1 MKIEHFNELRDADNF
16 LSTYINN
23 ISENNK
29 NFLISGGTSFLE
41 VLKQLSLKQN
51 FFNFYL
57 SDDRDV
63 KSGSPDSNL
72 FSYNC
77 LKYNNI
83 NFKGFVPQEDFKKT
97 IDDYEKKLPK
107 NYFDLSLLGVGDD
120 GHVASIFPNKCN
132 FFYKSTN
139 SFYCESDHHKYNRFS
154 LNLDYILKSKNII
167 LYFRGDNKI
176 KAYNNFF
183 NKNFYPLNR
192 LIDQKKKLMIITA
205 GKE

>member
-1 MKIEHFNELRDADNF
+1 MKIEHFNELRNADNF

-41 VLKQLSLKQN
+41 VLKKLSLKQN
-51 FFNFYL
+51 KFNFHL

-63 KSGSPDSNL
+63 KNGSPDSNL

-77 LKYNNI
+77 LKYKNI
-83 NFKGFVPQEDFKKT
+83 NFKGFVPEKDFKKT
-97 IDDYEKKLPK
+97 INDYEKKLPK

-120 GHVASIFPNKCN
+120 GHIASIFPNKCN
-132 FFYKSTN
+132 FFYKSSN
-139 SFYCESDHHKYNRFS
+139 SFYCESDYHKHNRFS

-176 KAYNNFF
+176 KAYNNYF
-183 NKNFYPLNR
+183 NNNFYPLNR
-192 LIDQKKKLMIITA
+192 LIDHKKKLIIVTA
-205 GKE
+205 GKA